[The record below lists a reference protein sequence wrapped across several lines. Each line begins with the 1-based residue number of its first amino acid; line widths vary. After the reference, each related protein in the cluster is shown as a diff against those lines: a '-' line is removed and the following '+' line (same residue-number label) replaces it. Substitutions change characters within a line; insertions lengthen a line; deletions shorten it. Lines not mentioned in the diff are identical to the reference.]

1 MMAPPKKRVVIR
13 AVQHPLLPPAYGL
26 QPYAACRLQIEQVTS
41 LRRADDLRAPRADH
55 RSDPISTAGGSM
67 RTPTDRPDQ
76 NAPRG
81 RLARLASLA
90 YRRRRAMLAAW
101 LVALVAVVAVAPRIA
116 GEFTADYSAPGSD
129 SQAARQLVEERFGGF
144 SGETVDVVWESP
156 AGAGSPEVR
165 GKIDGLVKEAQ
176 GLEGIERAI
185 PAAYSRDGTTGVIRL
200 ELDRAGSR
208 VPVETGE
215 ELIDRAEQ
223 LNGPNLTVGLAG
235 QPIDQAEGGPGPES
249 TGVLAAM
256 AVLLVVFG
264 SLVAAGLPLAVALF
278 GLGISTPLIG
288 VLAGIATVPEWA
300 TAVAGL
306 IGVGVGIDYALLVL
320 TRFRAALDRGSS
332 PELAVGE
339 AVTTAGRSVLIAGG
353 TVIVSMLGLF
363 VLGLDY
369 MNGVALSASLAV
381 LVVMSAAITLLPALL
396 AFAGHR
402 VDSLRIPLLGRR
414 RRRGTNQGELAA
426 RWSRGVQRRPW
437 AAIVAGTAVLVLLSA
452 PVLGIRLGFPDAG
465 NGSPDNSTRVAYD
478 LTAEGFGKGANGPL
492 MLAAELPG
500 RSAAQEFRGALN
512 EIRELP
518 GVASVS
524 EPRINPQGDA
534 AIATITPTT
543 SPQSDVTA
551 DLVHRLRDDVL
562 PKSLGAAGITARVG
576 GTAAL
581 VIDQS
586 DYLSARLPVFVG
598 AVVGVSLLL
607 LVAAF
612 RAPLIAVKAGVMNL
626 LSVAAAFGV
635 LSLAAEGGFLSDLL
649 GIEGDVPVP
658 PFIPVMMFAILFGLS
673 MDYEVFLLSRVREE
687 YAKLRD
693 NSSAVTEGL
702 ARTARVI
709 TAAAAIMVV
718 VFLSFAV
725 SDEVFLRLFGVG
737 MATAILVDATII
749 RMVLV
754 PAVMQVLGRA
764 NWWMPRWLD
773 RIVPRIDP
781 EARVPEGLSVRE
793 RPAEA

>member
-1 MMAPPKKRVVIR
+1 MSNRI
-13 AVQHPLLPPAYGL
+13 
-26 QPYAACRLQIEQVTS
+26 
-41 LRRADDLRAPRADH
+41 DW
-55 RSDPISTAGGSM
+55 SDE
-67 RTPTDRPDQ
+67 
-76 NAPRG
+76 NASRG
-81 RLARLASLA
+81 RLARLAAVA
-90 YRRRRAMLAAW
+90 YRRRKAMLAAW
-101 LVALVAVVAVAPRIA
+101 VVALVAVIALTPRIA

-129 SQAARQLVEERFGGF
+129 SQAARELVQERFGGF
-144 SGETVDVVWESP
+144 SAETVDVVWKSP
-156 AGAGSPEVR
+156 RGARSPGVRAEINRFVDRAGR
-165 GKIDGLVKEAQ
+165 
-176 GLEGIERAI
+176 LEGIDRRT
-185 PAAYSRDGTTGVIRL
+185 PAVYSRDGKTGVIRL
-200 ELDRAGSR
+200 ELDRAGSE
-208 VPVETGE
+208 VPTETGE
-215 ELIDRAEQ
+215 ELIDRADE
-223 LNGPNLTVGLAG
+223 LNGPSLTVGLAG
-235 QPIDQAEGGPGPES
+235 PPIDQAEGGPGPET

-256 AVLLVVFG
+256 AVLLIVFG

-306 IGVGVGIDYALLVL
+306 IGIGVGIDYALLVL
-320 TRFRAALDRGSS
+320 TRFRAGLDAGAS

-363 VLGLDY
+363 ILGLDY

-396 AFAGHR
+396 AVAGHR
-402 VDSLRIPLLGRR
+402 VDRLRLPLLGRR
-414 RRRGTNQGELAA
+414 ASRANGDGALAS
-426 RWSRGVQRRPW
+426 RWSRAVQRRPW
-437 AAIVAGTAVLVLLSA
+437 AAIAAGTAVLVLLAA
-452 PVLGIRLGFPDAG
+452 PVMGLRLGFPDAG

-478 LTAEGFGKGANGPL
+478 LTAQGFGKGANGPL
-492 MLAAELPG
+492 TLAAELPG
-500 RSAAQEFRGALN
+500 PGAEDELRATLN
-512 EIRELP
+512 EIRALP

-524 EPRINPQGDA
+524 KPRVNPQGDA

-543 SPQSDVTA
+543 SPQSDATA
-551 DLVHRLRDDVL
+551 DLVERVRDQLL
-562 PKSLGAAGITARVG
+562 PDSLGAVGVPAHIG

-581 VIDQS
+581 VLDQS
-586 DYLSARLPVFVG
+586 EYLSSRLPVFVG
-598 AVVGVSLLL
+598 GVVGVSLLL

-612 RAPLIAVKAGVMNL
+612 RAPLIALKAGVMNL

-635 LSLAAEGGFLSDLL
+635 LALAAEGGALSDLL
-649 GIEGDVPVP
+649 GIDRDVPVP

-693 NSSAVTEGL
+693 SSAAVTEGL

-725 SDEVFLRLFGVG
+725 ADEIFLRLFGVG
-737 MATAILVDATII
+737 MAAAIIVDATVV

-764 NWWMPRWLD
+764 NWWIPQWLD
-773 RIVPRIDP
+773 RILPRFDP
-781 EARVPEGLSVRE
+781 EPVAPELVSVRE

>member
-1 MMAPPKKRVVIR
+1 MMASPGTAVVIR
-13 AVQHPLLPPAYGL
+13 AVQPRLLPPAYV
-26 QPYAACRLQIEQVTS
+26 PATRASSAVRIEQPTCLHPVDDD
-41 LRRADDLRAPRADH
+41 RADCAEHQVL
-55 RSDPISTAGGSM
+55 ISTTGGNM
-67 RTPTDRPDQ
+67 RNRTSRPEQ
-76 NAPRG
+76 SAPRG
-81 RLARLASLA
+81 RLARLASLS
-90 YRRRRAMLAAW
+90 YRRRRAMVAGW
-101 LVALVAVVAVAPRIA
+101 LVALVAVIALAPRIA

-129 SQAARQLVEERFGGF
+129 SQAARQLVEKRFGGF

-156 AGAGSPEVR
+156 AGARSPAVKR
-165 GKIDGLVKEAQ
+165 KIDGLVLEAQ
-176 GLEGIERAI
+176 TLEGIQRPT
-185 PAAYSRDGTTGVIRL
+185 PAVYSRDGTTGVLRL

-215 ELIDRAEQ
+215 ELIDRADE
-223 LNGPNLTVGLAG
+223 LNGPGLTVGLGG
-235 QPIDQAEGGPGPES
+235 QPIDQAEGGPGPET

-256 AVLLVVFG
+256 VVLLVVFG

-288 VLAGIATVPEWA
+288 VLAGMATVPEWA

-320 TRFRAALDRGSS
+320 TRFRAGLDAGAS
-332 PELAVGE
+332 PERAVSE
-339 AVTTAGRSVLIAGG
+339 AVMTAGRSVLIAGG

-363 VLGLDY
+363 ILGLDY

-396 AFAGHR
+396 GFAGRR

-414 RRRGTNQGELAA
+414 AAPAGDQGELAS
-426 RWSRGVQRRPW
+426 RWSRAVQRRPW
-437 AAIVAGTAVLVLLSA
+437 AAIAAGAAVLVLLSA
-452 PVLGIRLGFPDAG
+452 PVLGMRLGFPDAG
-465 NGSPDNSTRVAYD
+465 NGSRDNSTRIAYD

-500 RSAAQEFRGALN
+500 PRAAQELRATLD

-524 EPRINPQGDA
+524 EPRTNPQQSA
-534 AIATITPTT
+534 AIATITPAT
-543 SPQSDVTA
+543 SPQSDATA
-551 DLVHRLRDDVL
+551 DLVHRLRDEVL
-562 PKSLGAAGITARVG
+562 PKSLGTAGVPAYVG

-581 VIDQS
+581 VLDQS
-586 DYLSARLPVFVG
+586 DYLSARLPLFVG
-598 AVVGVSLLL
+598 GVVGVSLLL

-626 LSVAAAFGV
+626 LSVGAAFGV
-635 LSLAAEGGFLSDLL
+635 LALAANGGFLSDLL
-649 GIEGDVPVP
+649 GIDGEVPVP
-658 PFIPVMMFAILFGLS
+658 PFLPVMMFAILFGLS

-693 NSSAVTEGL
+693 SSSAVTEGL

-709 TAAAAIMVV
+709 TAAAAIMIV

-725 SDEVFLRLFGVG
+725 ADETFLRLFGVG
-737 MATAILVDATII
+737 MATAIFVDATIV

-773 RIVPRIDP
+773 RVVPRFDP
-781 EARVPEGLSVRE
+781 EAVAPEPLSVRE

>member
-1 MMAPPKKRVVIR
+1 MNTTERTDTTK
-13 AVQHPLLPPAYGL
+13 PA
-26 QPYAACRLQIEQVTS
+26 
-41 LRRADDLRAPRADH
+41 
-55 RSDPISTAGGSM
+55 
-67 RTPTDRPDQ
+67 
-76 NAPRG
+76 G
-81 RLARLASLA
+81 RLARLAAFA
-90 YRRRRAMLAAW
+90 YRRRRTMVAGW
-101 LVALVAVVAVAPRIA
+101 LVALVAVVALAPRIA

-129 SQAARQLVEERFGGF
+129 SQAARQLVENRFGGF

-156 AGAGSPEVR
+156 AGARSPAVKR
-165 GKIDGLVKEAQ
+165 SIDGLVQEAQ
-176 GLEGIERAI
+176 TLEGIGRST
-185 PAAYSRDGTTGVIRL
+185 PPVYSRDGKTGVIRL

-215 ELIDRAEQ
+215 KLIDRADE
-223 LNGPNLTVGLAG
+223 LNGRDMTVGLGG
-235 QPIDQAEGGPGPES
+235 QPIDQAEGGPGPET

-256 AVLLVVFG
+256 AVLLIVFG

-278 GLGISTPLIG
+278 GLGISTPVIG

-320 TRFRAALDRGSS
+320 TRFRSGLDRGSS

-381 LVVMSAAITLLPALL
+381 LLVMSAAITLLPALL
-396 AFAGHR
+396 GFAGPR

-414 RRRGTNQGELAA
+414 VARANDQGELAS
-426 RWSRGVQRRPW
+426 RWSRAVQRRPW
-437 AAIVAGTAVLVLLSA
+437 RAIGAAAAVLVLLSA

-465 NGSPDNSTRVAYD
+465 NGSPSNSTRVAYD
-478 LTAEGFGKGANGPL
+478 LTAEGFGPGANGPL
-492 MLAAELPG
+492 TLAAELPG
-500 RSAAQEFRGALN
+500 PRAEQQLRGTLN

-524 EPRINPQGDA
+524 APRINPRADA

-543 SPQSDVTA
+543 SPQSDATA

-562 PKSLGAAGITARVG
+562 PRSLGAEGVPAHVG

-581 VIDQS
+581 VLDQS

-635 LSLAAEGGFLSDLL
+635 LSLAAEGGVLSDLL

-687 YAKLRD
+687 YARLRD
-693 NSSAVTEGL
+693 NSAAVTEGL

-773 RIVPRIDP
+773 RIVPRFDP
-781 EARVPEGLSVRE
+781 EAVVPEPLSVRE
-793 RPAEA
+793 GPVEA

>member
-1 MMAPPKKRVVIR
+1 MNTSSNRTESGR
-13 AVQHPLLPPAYGL
+13 AA
-26 QPYAACRLQIEQVTS
+26 
-41 LRRADDLRAPRADH
+41 
-55 RSDPISTAGGSM
+55 
-67 RTPTDRPDQ
+67 
-76 NAPRG
+76 G
-81 RLARLASLA
+81 RLARLGAFA
-90 YRRRRAMLAAW
+90 YRRRRAMLAGW
-101 LVALVAVVAVAPRIA
+101 IVALVAVVALAPRIA

-156 AGAGSPEVR
+156 AGARSPAVK
-165 GKIDGLVKEAQ
+165 GKIDGLVREART
-176 GLEGIERAI
+176 LEGIERPT
-185 PAAYSRDGTTGVIRL
+185 PAVYSRDGRTGVIRL

-208 VPVETGE
+208 VPIETGE
-215 ELIDRAEQ
+215 KLIDRADE
-223 LNGPNLTVGLAG
+223 LNGPRLTVGLGG
-235 QPIDQAEGGPGPES
+235 QPIDQAEGGPGPET
-249 TGVLAAM
+249 TGVLAAT
-256 AVLLVVFG
+256 AVLLIVFG

-288 VLAGIATVPEWA
+288 VLAGIATVPDWA

-320 TRFRAALDRGSS
+320 TRFRAGLDRGAT
-332 PELAVGE
+332 PEVAVGE

-363 VLGLDY
+363 VLGMDY

-396 AFAGHR
+396 GLAGHR

-414 RRRGTNQGELAA
+414 AGRATDHGELAS

-437 AAIVAGTAVLVLLSA
+437 AAIVAGAAVLVLLTA
-452 PVLGIRLGFPDAG
+452 PVLGMRLGFPDAG
-465 NGSPDNSTRVAYD
+465 NGSPDSATRVAYD
-478 LTAEGFGKGANGPL
+478 LTAAGFGNGANGQL
-492 MLAAELPG
+492 TLAAELPG
-500 RSAAQEFRGALN
+500 SGSAQQVRAALD
-512 EIRELP
+512 EIRDLP
-518 GVASVS
+518 GVAAVS
-524 EPRINPQGDA
+524 EPRINPQGNA

-543 SPQSDVTA
+543 SPQSDATA

-562 PKSLGAAGITARVG
+562 PKSLGAAGVPAHVG

-581 VIDQS
+581 VLDQS

-607 LVAAF
+607 LIAAF

-626 LSVAAAFGV
+626 LSVGAAFGV
-635 LSLAAEGGFLSDLL
+635 LALAANGGFLTGLL
-649 GIEGDVPVP
+649 GIDGEVPVP

-693 NSSAVTEGL
+693 NSAAVTEGL

-737 MATAILVDATII
+737 MATAIFVDATII

-773 RIVPRIDP
+773 RLVPRVDP
-781 EARVPEGLSVRE
+781 ETVVPEPLSVRE
-793 RPAEA
+793 RPVEA